1 MRNTSALN
9 NFESKVDEKL
19 TAGITAVFKPYEA
32 SIKDIES
39 HYKLKTLAMQADS
52 LNLSVNKDLVRF
64 FESCQRKVI
73 RQIYRQIESRKE
85 EPEFSLENIKL
96 ILKENKIEKE
106 VSSTV
111 ISAINSPML
120 ISLSLEDCYMAF
132 KKSSKIC
139 SLKLDCDNQFRHKLR
154 LAKAKS
160 AIVIIY
166 GTPRT
171 KLHDLNGYWDV
182 ILRKANPKIPIG
194 FSYNI
199 KPKLKKEKM
208 YALIGY

>member
-120 ISLSLEDCYMAF
+120 ISLSLEDCYMA
-132 KKSSKIC
+132 
-139 SLKLDCDNQFRHKLR
+139 
-154 LAKAKS
+154 
-160 AIVIIY
+160 
-166 GTPRT
+166 
-171 KLHDLNGYWDV
+171 
-182 ILRKANPKIPIG
+182 
-194 FSYNI
+194 
-199 KPKLKKEKM
+199 
-208 YALIGY
+208 